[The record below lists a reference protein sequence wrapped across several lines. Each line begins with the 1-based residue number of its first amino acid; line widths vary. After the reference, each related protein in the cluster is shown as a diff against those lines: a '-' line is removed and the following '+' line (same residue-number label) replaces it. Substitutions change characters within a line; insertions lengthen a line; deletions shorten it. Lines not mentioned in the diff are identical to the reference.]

1 MLLSDLQGKD
11 IIDMATGQKIG
22 TIVDALINKEGKVE
36 ELSVQKRRFFFF
48 SSSVMA
54 VKWTQI
60 DKIGKDVILVN
71 IVG

>member
-22 TIVDALINKEGKVE
+22 AIVDALINKEGKVE
-36 ELSVQKRRFFFF
+36 ELSVQKRKFFFF
-48 SSSVMA
+48 SSSVTA
-54 VKWTQI
+54 VKWSQI